1 METVNKLHLGLL
13 NKSPMSGLFVTNIF
27 SWLKYHNIYV
37 PVVYVSLGIIK
48 YLQQLGTVY
57 AQLSQIFFI
66 QE

>member
-48 YLQQLGTVY
+48 YLQQ
-57 AQLSQIFFI
+57 
-66 QE
+66 